1 MSSVRKRGK
10 TWNAQV
16 RVSGWRSFTKSFKSK
31 SDANIWASELEQKL
45 VSASIPNGSVSN
57 KVLLRELFMKYADEV
72 TPQHKGRIPETYR
85 LNSIAQSWIGGLNT
99 KYLTKQHFIQY
110 RDDRM
115 NIVAAS
121 TVGSELSLIKRVLD
135 TASKRWGYGIPYN
148 PIKDIEFTR
157 VSKTRTRRLETNEK
171 ERLLSAACSQKNIYI
186 AFIIEFAVETGMR
199 RSEILKLRWR
209 DIDFKN
215 GFAFLYDTKNGEDR
229 KVPLTKRCVRLLQK
243 VPQSHVKVFPITAN
257 CLRLAWGRARAKA
270 EIKDLRF
277 HDLRHEAISR
287 FFEMGMSV
295 PEVALISGH
304 KDVRQLLRYTH
315 LNPTN
320 IFKKYEE
327 F

>member
-1 MSSVRKRGK
+1 MGSVRKRGK

-31 SDANIWASELEQKL
+31 SDALCWIKALENNLKSTDIPKVNIGNITLKDLLQRYATEMSLHLIGSEVQ
-45 VSASIPNGSVSN
+45 IY
-57 KVLLRELFMKYADEV
+57 VLNFYARH
-72 TPQHKGRIPETYR
+72 P
-85 LNSIAQSWIGGLNT
+85 IAQIKLSDLT
-99 KYLTKQHFIQY
+99 ERHFEYLRDERLKQVKHG
-110 RDDRM
+110 
-115 NIVAAS
+115 
-121 TVGSELSLIKRVLD
+121 TVHAQFMLLKRVFR
-135 TASKRWGYGIPYN
+135 TATFKWGYGIPKN
-148 PIKDIEFTR
+148 PIEQLQLPPTHKSR
-157 VSKTRTRRLETNEK
+157 KRRLVGNEK
-171 ERLLSAACSQKNIYI
+171 ERLLYAACSQKNIYI
-186 AFIIEFAVETGMR
+186 AYIIEFAIETGMR
-199 RSEILKLRWR
+199 RSEILKLRWH
-209 DIDFKN
+209 DIDFTN

-229 KVPLTKRCVRLLQK
+229 KVPLTKRCMKLLQK
-243 VPQSHVKVFPITAN
+243 VPQSHEKVFPITAN

-277 HDLRHEAISR
+277 HDLRHEAVSR